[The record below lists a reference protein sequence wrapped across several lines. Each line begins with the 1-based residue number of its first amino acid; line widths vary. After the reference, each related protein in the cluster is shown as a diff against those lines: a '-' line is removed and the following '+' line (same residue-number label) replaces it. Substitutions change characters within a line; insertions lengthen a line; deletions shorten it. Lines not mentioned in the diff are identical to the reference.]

1 MNSEA
6 HAIIFFFFSLRA
18 DSPELSTQTSKYT
31 PHHSHIKH
39 SVATHQFLG
48 MN

>member
-6 HAIIFFFFSLRA
+6 HAIIFFSLRA
-18 DSPELSTQTSKYT
+18 DSLELSTRTSKYT
-31 PHHSHIKH
+31 PHCSDIKH
-39 SVATHQFLG
+39 GVSTHQFLG

>member
-6 HAIIFFFFSLRA
+6 HIIFVFFSLRA
-18 DSPELSTQTSKYT
+18 DSLELSTQTSTKYT

-39 SVATHQFLG
+39 SVSTHQFLG
-48 MN
+48 

>member
-6 HAIIFFFFSLRA
+6 HIIFFFSLRA
-18 DSPELSTQTSKYT
+18 DSLELSTQTSTKYT
-31 PHHSHIKH
+31 PHHSHIKQCFH
-39 SVATHQFLG
+39 TSILG